1 MTQSINNNLSPL
13 PFYTSKDQ
21 WNSRKP
27 YAYGFVY
34 PLHCKTNT
42 LLPWQAPISKVA
54 SVLIYH
60 ADGTLF
66 RDVTANALNGIH
78 SYSWNNGADSI
89 CYFVPTFV
97 VSFDQPEGRY
107 YVEISDGYGVTL
119 YSELYTA
126 VQDLSALLKV
136 EWWDDET
143 LIFDAGRVAYANGYK
158 NYVYLNAQLG
168 KPQYN
173 FNEEGEQRDGYFF
186 PTKMMSEKTYRFQF
200 LAPEYLC
207 DAMRLA
213 RLSDHIRVTDQYGQ
227 VYDCDTFLIT
237 PKWGQNGDLATVT
250 AEFDTNTV
258 VKKTG
263 RAAMG
268 STGDYDF
275 NNDYSSDYLINN
287 PS

>member
-1 MTQSINNNLSPL
+1 MTQFNNNLSPL

-27 YAYGFVY
+27 YAYGAVY
-34 PLHCKTNT
+34 PLFCKVNT
-42 LLPWQAPISKVA
+42 LLPWQAYIPKIA
-54 SVLIYH
+54 SVKIYY
-60 ADGTLF
+60 ADGTLW
-66 RDVTANALNGIH
+66 RDVTEDALLNVH
-78 SYSWNNGADSI
+78 YYSWNSGNDVIS
-89 CYFVPTFV
+89 YFAP
-97 VSFDQPEGRY
+97 SFAISYDQPEGRY
-107 YVEISDGYGVTL
+107 YVEINDGRGVTL

-126 VQDLSALLKV
+126 VQDMSALLKV

-158 NYVYLNAQLG
+158 NYVYLATQLG

-173 FNEEGEQRDGYFF
+173 FDEEGEQRDGYFF
-186 PTKMMSEKTYRFQF
+186 PTKMMSEKTYHFQF

-213 RLSDHIRVTDQYGQ
+213 RLSDHIRVTDQYGA

-237 PKWGQNGDLATVT
+237 PKWGQNGDVATVT

-263 RAAMG
+263 RAATG
-268 STGDYDF
+268 SGDYDF
-275 NNDYSSDYLINN
+275 NGDYSSDYLINN
-287 PS
+287 PN